1 MSFLLPKCRYP
12 ISEVVRVNQPVDR
25 GPHETG
31 APDGPRF
38 TVIIPA
44 YNAEAYLPDTIRSI
58 LAQTY
63 DDWELVVVND
73 GSTDATGD
81 IAARFAEQEPRI
93 RVLTQPNGGCS
104 SASNTAW
111 RAARGEYI
119 CILGADDLYLPAY
132 LETQSRFMDA
142 NPGFDIYTCNGVKF
156 YPDGA
161 TIPYFTDLRHQ
172 SVTEFVLDD
181 FLESNPIFG
190 AAVFRRS
197 MIERLGGYRED
208 LRNAED
214 YDFWIR
220 AVASGARVLHNPVVL
235 AHYRKHP
242 GNKSGNAVTAARAL
256 VHILE
261 DLQETPGLDGSVS
274 DHLARVLVRRRAA
287 VKRRELESRMLAGDL
302 AGARREFWGVR
313 RGFASLPKYTA
324 GLALVLVSPRL
335 YTRLVLH
342 PRLYTRLVLDRRT

>member
-1 MSFLLPKCRYP
+1 MSH
-12 ISEVVRVNQPVDR
+12 PVDR
-25 GPHETG
+25 VSQETG
-31 APDGPRF
+31 VPDGPRF

-44 YNAEAYLPDTIRSI
+44 YNAEAYLPDTLRSI

-63 DDWELVVVND
+63 NDWELVIVND

-81 IAARFAEQEPRI
+81 IAAGFAEQEPRI

-111 RAARGEYI
+111 RAARGEYV

-142 NPGFDIYTCNGVKF
+142 NPGFDIYTCNGIKF

-161 TIPYFTDLRHQ
+161 TAPYFTDPRHQ
-172 SVTEFVLDD
+172 NVTEFVLDD
-181 FLESNPIFG
+181 FLESNPVFG
-190 AAVFRRS
+190 AAIFKRS
-197 MIERLGGYRED
+197 MVERLGGYRED
-208 LRNAED
+208 LINAED

-235 AHYRKHP
+235 AHYRKHR
-242 GNKSGNAVTAARAL
+242 GNKSGNAAAAARAL
-256 VHILE
+256 VRILE
-261 DLQETPGLDGSVS
+261 ALQDRPGLDASVR
-274 DHLARVLVRRRAA
+274 DHLARVLIRRRAA

-302 AGARREFWGVR
+302 AGARREFWNVR
-313 RGFASLPKYTA
+313 RGFASRTKYA
-324 GLALVLVSPRL
+324 AALALILVSPG
-335 YTRLVLH
+335 
-342 PRLYTRLVLDRRT
+342 LYTRLVLDRRT